1 METKNIIFTTSVRKQ
16 LIEDNKKKERKR
28 VVSENWTFTTE
39 DYAYKNGYDVIFGYV
54 AENSSFSKD
63 SRETYYCDVDMIK
76 NWLYR
81 NGYAINDL
89 TNEFHKVIKL
99 A

>member
-1 METKNIIFTTSVRKQ
+1 MV
-16 LIEDNKKKERKR
+16 
-28 VVSENWTFTTE
+28 
-39 DYAYKNGYDVIFGYV
+39 
-54 AENSSFSKD
+54 
-63 SRETYYCDVDMIK
+63 K

-99 A
+99 ADGSNR